1 MTAVQNRVY
10 YDSALLA
17 VVSKWMKQADYRAN
31 SPSYTAVWEHSMNL
45 AGELNSAQVKA
56 ASYVDG
62 PLLVLAGAGSGKTR
76 VLTHRIAYLVEHL
89 GIDPYHI
96 LAVTFTNKAA
106 AEMKDRIDRMLRQAE
121 VPQWVGTFHSLS
133 ARILRREAETL
144 GFRRDFVIYDGDDQL
159 AMIRRVMK
167 DLDISEK
174 RFAPQAVR
182 NYISSAKD
190 QLLRA
195 GEYKE
200 QNNEFFEQQIVSR
213 VYEAYEKALE
223 NCNALDFD
231 DLIMRLAV
239 GYETHPELLRRY
251 QERFQY
257 ILVDEYQD
265 TNRAQYEW
273 INRLARKYRALCV
286 VGDDDQ
292 SIYAWRGA
300 DIRNILEFEKDYPE
314 ARVVRLEQNYR
325 STKLI
330 LKAGNAIIKNN
341 TGRKGKELW
350 TENPAGEKIGVV
362 ETLDERDEA
371 RWISQKIKETR
382 AEADRPLRDFTLL
395 YRTNAQS
402 RTLEDELRRAGLPYV
417 IVGGVRF
424 YERKEVKD
432 VLAYLKILVNGKDA
446 ISFRRIVNTPTRGLG
461 SVSVGRIEALAVDRG
476 IDYVEALSL
485 AGEAGL
491 STAAVR
497 SAVAFGEFL
506 LGVRARLSKIS
517 GAEAARLLLDKTGYL
532 RELEIE
538 AAKTVDAEVKVQNVN
553 ELMAALE
560 EATERPENGQLITG
574 LTGFLEEVALVTDID
589 RWDESVDCVTL
600 MTLHNAKGLEFPVV
614 FISGMEDGLFP
625 ISRAMESPLDLE
637 EERRLCYVG
646 ITRAQDRLFMTHCNL
661 RRRYGGEATSLRSRF
676 IDEIPDE
683 YLTHESSSRY
693 SSQTLWNQDK
703 TNSGSFENEGSSPQI
718 VQTPMG
724 RVRISKGQDV
734 KHPIWG
740 KGRIIQVA
748 GNGDDLR
755 ATIKFSDTIK
765 KVIVKY
771 AALEMI

>member
-1 MTAVQNRVY
+1 
-10 YDSALLA
+10 
-17 VVSKWMKQADYRAN
+17 
-31 SPSYTAVWEHSMNL
+31 MNL
-45 AGELNSAQVKA
+45 AGELNPAQVKA

-76 VLTHRIAYLVEHL
+76 VLTYRIAYLVEHL

-106 AEMKDRIDRMLRQAE
+106 AEMKDRINRMLGQGD

-159 AMIRRVMK
+159 ALIRRVMK
-167 DLDISEK
+167 DLEISEK
-174 RFAPQAVR
+174 RFAPKAVQ
-182 NYISSAKD
+182 NHISGAKD
-190 QLLRA
+190 QLVSTA
-195 GEYKE
+195 EYKA
-200 QNNEFFEQQIVSR
+200 QNNGFFEQQVVSR
-213 VYEAYEKALE
+213 VYEVYQQALE
-223 NCNALDFD
+223 DSNALDFD

-239 GYETHPELLRRY
+239 GYATNPDLLDRY

-273 INRLARKYRALCV
+273 INQLARKYRNLCV

-314 ARVVRLEQNYR
+314 ARIVRLEQNYR
-325 STKLI
+325 STQLI
-330 LKAGNAIIKNN
+330 LKTGNAVIRNN
-341 TGRKGKELW
+341 KGRKGKELW
-350 TENPAGEKIGVV
+350 TDNPSGEKIGIV
-362 ETLDERDEA
+362 ETVDERDEA
-371 RWISQKIKETR
+371 RWITRKIQVTR
-382 AEADRPLRDFTLL
+382 ADSDRPLKDYTML

-402 RTLEDELRRAGLPYV
+402 RALEDELRRTGLPYV

-424 YERKEVKD
+424 YERMEVKD
-432 VLAYLKILVNGKDA
+432 VLAYLKILVNGRDV
-446 ISFRRIVNTPTRGLG
+446 ISFRRMVNTPARGLG
-461 SVSVGRIEALAVDRG
+461 AVRVGHIETLAFERG
-476 IDYVEALSL
+476 IDYVEALYL

-491 STAAVR
+491 SGAAARAAVDL
-497 SAVAFGEFL
+497 GEFL
-506 LGVRARLSKIS
+506 LDLRARLDEIS
-517 GAEAARLLLDKTGYL
+517 GAEAARRLLEKTGYL
-532 RELEIE
+532 RELEME
-538 AAKTVDAEVKVQNVN
+538 AAKNVEAEVRVQNVN

-560 EATERPENGQLITG
+560 EATERPEGGKEVAG
-574 LTGFLEEVALVTDID
+574 LGAFLEEVALVTDID
-589 RWDESVDCVTL
+589 RWDESADCVTL
-600 MTLHNAKGLEFPVV
+600 MTLHNAKGLEFPIV
-614 FISGMEDGLFP
+614 FITGMEDGLFP
-625 ISRAMESPLDLE
+625 ISRAMESPSDLE

-646 ITRAQDRLFMTHCNL
+646 ITRAQERLYLTHSNL
-661 RRRYGGEATSLRSRF
+661 RRRYGDSSISLRSRF

-683 YLTHESSSRY
+683 FATHESAGRNYSRTSWKQERASSD
-693 SSQTLWNQDK
+693 SPLFEDD
-703 TNSGSFENEGSSPQI
+703 GSAPRI

-724 RVRISKGQDV
+724 RVRIAQGQNV
-734 KHPIWG
+734 KHPVWG

-748 GNGDDLR
+748 GSGDDLR
-755 ATIKFSDTIK
+755 ATIRFSDTTK

>member
-1 MTAVQNRVY
+1 
-10 YDSALLA
+10 
-17 VVSKWMKQADYRAN
+17 
-31 SPSYTAVWEHSMNL
+31 MNL
-45 AGELNSAQVKA
+45 AGELNPAQVKA
-56 ASYVDG
+56 ASHVDG

-76 VLTHRIAYLVEHL
+76 VLTCRIAHLVEQL

-106 AEMKDRIDRMLRQAE
+106 AEMKDRIERMLVQGD

-159 AMIRRVMK
+159 ALVKRVMK
-167 DLDISEK
+167 DLEISEK
-174 RFAPQAVR
+174 RFAPEAVR
-182 NYISSAKD
+182 NYISGAKD
-190 QLLRA
+190 QLLSPA
-195 GEYKE
+195 EYGA
-200 QNNEFFEQQIVSR
+200 QQGDFFERQVVAR
-213 VYEAYEKALE
+213 VYEAYQRALE
-223 NCNALDFD
+223 DCNALDFD

-239 GYETHPELLRRY
+239 GYATHPELLNRY

-273 INRLARKYRALCV
+273 INRLARKYRNLCV

-325 STKLI
+325 STGLI
-330 LKAGNAIIKNN
+330 LKAGNEVIRNN
-341 TGRKGKELW
+341 RSRKGKELW
-350 TENPAGEKIGVV
+350 TDNPSGEKIGLV
-362 ETLDERDEA
+362 ETMDDRDEA
-371 RWISQKIKETR
+371 RWICRKIQETR
-382 AEADRPLRDFTLL
+382 VGTGRVLRDFTLL

-402 RTLEDELRRAGLPYV
+402 RTLEDELRRAGMPYV

-424 YERKEVKD
+424 FERKEVKD
-432 VLAYLKILVNGKDA
+432 VLAYLKVLVNGRDV
-446 ISFRRIVNTPTRGLG
+446 ISFRRMVNTPVRGLG
-461 SVSVGRIEALAVDRG
+461 AVSVGRVEQLAAERG
-476 IDYVEALSL
+476 MDYVEALYR
-485 AGEAGL
+485 AGEEEL
-491 STAAVR
+491 SGKAAR
-497 SAVAFGEFL
+497 AAADLGEFL
-506 LGVRARLSKIS
+506 LRLRSRLQEIS
-517 GAEAARLLLDKTGYL
+517 GAEAARSLLEKTGYL
-532 RELEIE
+532 RELELE
-538 AAKTVDAEVKVQNVN
+538 AARNVEAEVRVQNVN

-560 EATERPENGQLITG
+560 EATERPEEGQPVSG
-574 LTGFLEEVALVTDID
+574 LDDFLEEVALVTDID

-614 FISGMEDGLFP
+614 FITGMEDGLFP
-625 ISRAMESPLDLE
+625 ISRAMESPDDLE

-646 ITRAQDRLFMTHCNL
+646 ITRAKERLFLTHANL
-661 RRRYGGEATSLRSRF
+661 RRRYGGAAATLRSRF

-683 YLTHESSSRY
+683 LVNRERTGRHYSR
-693 SSQTLWNQDK
+693 STWPRDEK
-703 TNSGSFENEGSSPQI
+703 TAEAPFEDDIASPRV
-718 VQTPMG
+718 VQTPTG
-724 RVRISKGQDV
+724 RVRISRGQDV

-748 GNGDDLR
+748 GSGDDLR
-755 ATIKFSDTIK
+755 ATIRFSETTK